1 MSQNSETQP
10 TAIDPDAPAA
20 VNPAVARCCQAHAD
34 AAQTRQAA
42 GDDKYNTRKAA
53 AKAYRLAMPTLSS
66 EDSIHDFIACVAHGI
81 LIGAFED
88 RQATQL
94 LYAAQVAS
102 GALART
108 RKSQKRS
115 PLRPAQT
122 AT

>member
-1 MSQNSETQP
+1 MAQNLETQDI
-10 TAIDPDAPAA
+10 AVEPAL
-20 VNPAVARCCQAHAD
+20 NPAVARCCQAHAETWK
-34 AAQTRQAA
+34 AGQAK
-42 GDDKYNTRKAA
+42 GDHEFDVRNTA

-81 LIGAFED
+81 LMKAFED

-115 PLRPAQT
+115 QLRPGQT